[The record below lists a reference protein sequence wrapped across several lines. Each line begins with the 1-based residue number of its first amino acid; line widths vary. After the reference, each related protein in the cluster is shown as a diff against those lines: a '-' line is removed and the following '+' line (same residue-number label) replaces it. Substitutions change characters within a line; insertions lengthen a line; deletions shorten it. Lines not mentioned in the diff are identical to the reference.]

1 MNEYVQQ
8 RPSRLNA
15 GISIDEVID
24 MLYGRLW
31 YKHIRNE
38 EFRRKVRLLL
48 KSLVITGDL
57 TQEGALYYVQ
67 PKSVATIVEFEKE
80 ERRARQ
86 QEKMQRN
93 IVRLMIV
100 ITAATVLIT
109 LALLGLAGVIDLRE
123 VWQFLRNLN
132 PFSVLMKLV

>member
-1 MNEYVQQ
+1 
-8 RPSRLNA
+8 
-15 GISIDEVID
+15 
-24 MLYGRLW
+24 
-31 YKHIRNE
+31 
-38 EFRRKVRLLL
+38 
-48 KSLVITGDL
+48 
-57 TQEGALYYVQ
+57 
-67 PKSVATIVEFEKE
+67 
-80 ERRARQ
+80 
-86 QEKMQRN
+86 MQRN